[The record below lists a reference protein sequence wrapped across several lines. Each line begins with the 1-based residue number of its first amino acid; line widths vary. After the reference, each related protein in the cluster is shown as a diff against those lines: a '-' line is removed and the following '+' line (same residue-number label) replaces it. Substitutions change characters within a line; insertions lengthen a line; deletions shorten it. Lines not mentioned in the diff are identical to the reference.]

1 MKRFRLPVLVVA
13 LVFTV
18 GALAASAWVHGT
30 EAPAPSKP
38 GAATAHSQVS
48 VASGRSFSG
57 RSFALVVNCSAGQD
71 PARGGDAPG
80 TGPRRFVTTNPPSTT
95 TNWSMSS
102 TDVSTSRRDVR
113 AVAICA
119 TP

>member
-18 GALAASAWVHGT
+18 GAIAASAWVHGT
-30 EAPAPSKP
+30 EAPAPS
-38 GAATAHSQVS
+38 GAGTGTVHSQVS
-48 VASGRSFSG
+48 VASG

-71 PARGGDAPG
+71 PARGADAPG
-80 TGPRRFVTTNPPSTT
+80 TGPRRFVTTGPPSVT